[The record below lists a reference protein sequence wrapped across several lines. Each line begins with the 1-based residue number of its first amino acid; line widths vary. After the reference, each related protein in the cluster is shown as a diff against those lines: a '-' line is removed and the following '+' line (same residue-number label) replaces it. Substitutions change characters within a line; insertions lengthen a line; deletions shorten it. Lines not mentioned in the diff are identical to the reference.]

1 MSVDIINDLAKT
13 GTRLSRIAQT
23 LFELPELPGVAF
35 GPRDLDAQMDGLLRN
50 LIAEIQALEAAP
62 PSETPALDGRTA
74 PGAAVL
80 QPPAPT
86 RQSIRR
92 TPQPATPS

>member
-62 PSETPALDGRTA
+62 PTETPVPSLNSMLLLTKRTE
-74 PGAAVL
+74 
-80 QPPAPT
+80 
-86 RQSIRR
+86 
-92 TPQPATPS
+92 PSPSAK